1 MPSRALTSLFVTFA
15 FLAGC
20 SVQSTSVEEPTETP
34 TVTPPTTKTPPAPPR
49 EPANVAPATPAT
61 VATTA
66 EHAEVVY
73 LNMRDRRGQRWYCT
87 ATLIARDRVVTAA
100 HCLDKDF
107 VSYEITAPFV
117 SGTPRIKANTPQIFG
132 GDFHAVENPDFGTLT
147 LEKPLDLPRFAE
159 LTNVVDRL
167 EAGPVVGMAVVRTA
181 EEPTAPMAPS
191 AELPVTSATEWG
203 YAYGITTP
211 MFSKGGDS
219 GAGLFLVE
227 NGKPTHKL
235 IGVARQPEPARM
247 VDHFTRIDAELIS
260 WNGSHTK

>member
-1 MPSRALTSLFVTFA
+1 MPSRALASILVSFT

-20 SVQSTSVEEPTETP
+20 NVRATSVDPADEAPVTTPTTETP
-34 TVTPPTTKTPPAPPR
+34 APTPR
-49 EPANVAPATPAT
+49 EPANVAPAAPTP
-61 VATTA
+61 VATTG

-117 SGTPRIKANTPQIFG
+117 SGKPRIKANTPQVFG
-132 GDFHAVENPDFGTLT
+132 GDFNAVENPDIGTLT

-159 LTNVVDRL
+159 LTNVVERL
-167 EAGPVVGMAVVRTA
+167 DAGPVVGVAVVRIA

-191 AELPVTSATEWG
+191 AELAVSSAAEYG
-203 YAYGITTP
+203 YAHGITTP

-235 IGVARQPEPARM
+235 IGVARQPEPART
-247 VDHFTRIDAELIS
+247 VDHFTRIDGELLA
-260 WNGSHTK
+260 WHEGNTK